1 MKYWKPVNA
10 VDPDAAYFNG
20 DRAEGIVGAKP
31 PAQAIEHPMR
41 EIVAAVEGDGQVPTE
56 GDLEQ
61 LAKAIPGVEAL
72 VAGLILVQLEVV
84 KLRIQVAQLRDY
96 RVGDLNPD
104 AWPPAP

>member
-1 MKYWKPVNA
+1 MKYWAPTNA
-10 VDPDAAYFNG
+10 TDPDAAYWNG

-31 PAQAIEHPMR
+31 PAQAIEQPMR
-41 EIVAAVEGDGQVPTE
+41 EIIAAVEGDGQVPTE

-61 LAKAIPGVEAL
+61 LSKAIPGIEAL
-72 VAGLILVQLEVV
+72 VSGLILVQLEVV

-96 RVGDLNPD
+96 RVGDLDPD